1 MSRPLRLEF
10 VGALSHVTSR
20 GNERKPIF
28 RNESDFSTFIDV
40 LGHQS
45 LLSLKI
51 DSHTFLIENESILD
65 LNLAIE
71 MILIIISL
79 FSCFR

>member
-10 VGALSHVTSR
+10 VGALYHVTSR

-40 LGHQS
+40 LGTPIITKFKNRQS
-45 LLSLKI
+45 Y
-51 DSHTFLIENESILD
+51 
-65 LNLAIE
+65 
-71 MILIIISL
+71 
-79 FSCFR
+79 FSD